1 MPNAYKSIEVLFR
14 SPPVGFTGA
23 LITDIFFKG

>member
-1 MPNAYKSIEVLFR
+1 MLIKTIEVLFGG
-14 SPPVGFTGA
+14 PPVGFTGA